1 MKITIIG
8 AGNVGASTAKCLAVY
23 ELASEIVLYDIVE
36 GIPQGKALD
45 MAESLAAVGND
56 TKVIGTNG
64 YAETAN
70 SDIVIITAGVP
81 RKPGMTREDLLNI
94 NSKIVG
100 DIAVESL
107 KVSPNAIF
115 ICVTNPLDVMTQL
128 VWKKTGLPKN
138 RVVGMAGALDNARF
152 RYFLAERLG
161 VAVSD
166 VSSTVLGSHGDT
178 MVPILSATTISGVP
192 VRQMVTQWDLEQI
205 VARAKDGGGEIVKLL
220 KTGSAYYARPK
231 PSPAW
236 SSPSSRT
243 RTRPSPCSALCEG
256 EYGIKGTYVGVP
268 CRLTRRGVEKIVETS
283 ARTRRARCPPQ
294 VRRSHQ
300 RKHHIPGNP
309 GLKEGRNGKTQA

>member
-8 AGNVGASTAKCLAVY
+8 AGNVGASAAKCLAVY

-36 GIPQGKALD
+36 GVPQGKALD
-45 MAESLAAVGND
+45 MAQSLAAVGND
-56 TKVIGTNG
+56 TKVVGTNG

-81 RKPGMTREDLLNI
+81 RKPGMSREDLLNI

-100 DIAVESL
+100 DIALESL
-107 KVSPNAIF
+107 KVSPKAIF

-152 RYFLAERLG
+152 RYFLADRLG
-161 VAVSD
+161 VAISD

-192 VRQMVTQWDLEQI
+192 VRQMITQWDLEKI
-205 VARAKDGGGEIVKLL
+205 VARAKDGGGEIVRLL
-220 KTGSAYYARPK
+220 KTGSAYYA
-231 PSPAW
+231 PAEAVACMVMAIVKDKNQ
-236 SSPSSRT
+236 T
-243 RTRPSPCSALCEG
+243 IPCSALCEG
-256 EYGIKGTYVGVP
+256 EYGIKGTYIGVP
-268 CRLTRRGVEKIVETS
+268 CRLTRNGVEKIVELPLEADELAALQKS
-283 ARTRRARCPPQ
+283 AE
-294 VRRSHQ
+294 VV
-300 RKHHIPGNP
+300 
-309 GLKEGRNGKTQA
+309 KENTTFLGIQG

>member
-8 AGNVGASTAKCLAVY
+8 AGNVGASAAKCLAVY

-36 GIPQGKALD
+36 GVPQGKALD
-45 MAESLAAVGND
+45 MAQSLAAVGND
-56 TKVIGTNG
+56 TKVIGSNN

-70 SDIVIITAGVP
+70 SDIVVITAGVP

-100 DIAVESL
+100 DIAAESL

-128 VWKKTGLPKN
+128 VFKKTGLPKN

-205 VARAKDGGGEIVKLL
+205 VARAKDGGGEIVRLL
-220 KTGSAYYARPK
+220 KTGSAYYA
-231 PSPAW
+231 PAEAVANMV
-236 SSPSSRT
+236 SAIVKNKNQT
-243 RTRPSPCSALCEG
+243 IPCSAYCDG
-256 EYGIKGTYVGVP
+256 EYGIKGTYIGVP
-268 CRLTRRGVEKIVETS
+268 CRLTRNGVEKIVELPLEPAELEALRKS
-283 ARTRRARCPPQ
+283 AE
-294 VRRSHQ
+294 VV
-300 RKHHIPGNP
+300 
-309 GLKEGRNGKTQA
+309 KENNEYLGIQG

>member
-8 AGNVGASTAKCLAVY
+8 AGNVGASAAKCLAVY

-36 GIPQGKALD
+36 GVPQGKALD
-45 MAESLAAVGND
+45 MAQSLAAVGND
-56 TKVIGTNG
+56 TKVVGTNG

-81 RKPGMTREDLLNI
+81 RKPGMSREDLLNI

-100 DIAVESL
+100 DIAIESL
-107 KVSPNAIF
+107 KVSPKAIF

-152 RYFLAERLG
+152 RYFLADRLG
-161 VAVSD
+161 VAISD

-192 VRQMVTQWDLEQI
+192 VRQMITQWDLEKI
-205 VARAKDGGGEIVKLL
+205 VARAKDGGGEIVRLL
-220 KTGSAYYARPK
+220 KTGSAYYA
-231 PSPAW
+231 PAEAVACMVMAIVKDKNQ
-236 SSPSSRT
+236 T
-243 RTRPSPCSALCEG
+243 IPCSALCEG
-256 EYGIKGTYVGVP
+256 EYGIKGTYIGVP
-268 CRLTRRGVEKIVETS
+268 CRLTRNGVEKIVELPLEADELAALQKS
-283 ARTRRARCPPQ
+283 AE
-294 VRRSHQ
+294 VV
-300 RKHHIPGNP
+300 
-309 GLKEGRNGKTQA
+309 KENTTFLGIQG

>member
-8 AGNVGASTAKCLAVY
+8 AGNVGASAAKCLAVY

-36 GIPQGKALD
+36 GVPQGKALD
-45 MAESLAAVGND
+45 MAQSLAAVGND
-56 TKVIGTNG
+56 TKVTGTNG

-70 SDIVIITAGVP
+70 SDIVVITAGVP
-81 RKPGMTREDLLNI
+81 RKPGMSREDLLNI

-100 DIAVESL
+100 DIAIESL

-152 RYFLAERLG
+152 RYFLADRLG
-161 VAVSD
+161 VAISD

-192 VRQMVTQWDLEQI
+192 VRQMITQWDLEQI
-205 VARAKDGGGEIVKLL
+205 VARAKDGGGEIVRLL
-220 KTGSAYYARPK
+220 KTGSAYYA
-231 PSPAW
+231 PAEAVACMVMAIVKDKNQ
-236 SSPSSRT
+236 T
-243 RTRPSPCSALCEG
+243 IPCSALCEG
-256 EYGIKGTYVGVP
+256 EYGIKGTYIGVP
-268 CRLTRRGVEKIVETS
+268 CRLTRNGVEKIVELPLEADELAALQKS
-283 ARTRRARCPPQ
+283 AE
-294 VRRSHQ
+294 VV
-300 RKHHIPGNP
+300 
-309 GLKEGRNGKTQA
+309 KENTTFLGIQG